1 MTLWIL
7 ASPERSKII
16 ILPIRDKKKVP
27 LFVGELILR
36 HTDAGPRPHKFKV
49 KSDGKGEYR
58 PPSEFIDLLRIADRI
73 MIAKGGDEKQTSEFA
88 GMLQGFQLSA
98 DVVNACRFCLLKDRF
113 NFLNRRSIRYHRD
126 KICEECARDEL
137 YRMLKSSQVNYA
149 DEACQ
154 RFEEIMLK
162 TKDLD
167 RTMAMVS
174 PEDLDRELTRFDS
187 IAANTEIPK
196 GKIKDLPVHKSFK
209 KILLAKSE
217 TLLPVQSLSVEN
229 GLFKG
234 QNQLV
239 TSVTATGK
247 TLIAELA
254 GIENILRKKGRMLYL
269 VPLVALANQKYDQ
282 FTKRYSPIGLKT
294 SIRVGSARIKTAKNA
309 SMKRT
314 LDSDIIVGT
323 YEGLDYL
330 LRTGSADLL
339 GKIGTVVID
348 EVHTIEDSERGH
360 RLDGVIGRLKYV
372 APGAQFIYLSATV
385 AKPKLRAK
393 QFGAR
398 LVEYEYRPVPI
409 ERHLILCPEYSK
421 NKVMARLVREEFATI
436 SSKGHKGQT
445 IIFTNSRR
453 NCHRIAE
460 ALPISAAPYHAGLTS
475 QERKKTEIAFLKGR
489 LPVVVTT
496 AALAAGVDFPASQV
510 IFESLAMGIEWLTM
524 QDFLQMLGRAG
535 RPDYHD
541 RGEVVLL
548 AVPNKKYSGDKG
560 DTEDAVALKLLKGE
574 MEHTKV
580 EYGEDEQLEETLA
593 SVAVTSSKKD
603 LEKIHSSMLADFN
616 VNYLLGK
623 LAKNKFIHKKG
634 DLVSLTKFGKI
645 AAGHFLSVSK
655 AFLIRDSVLV
665 EQDPIV
671 TVSNLEF
678 FDSVYYK
685 YANRI
690 SSALNVNLPSRVFQG
705 ASLDILFE
713 GENMDKLDITLRDQL
728 FEFAA
733 DFLTCNCRDSPY
745 CGCAERK
752 FSEKIISIRAE
763 GYEPEG
769 IVKKLEH
776 LYGVTAYPGDVLGYL
791 DNVVRNLEAV
801 EMIAR
806 AYSKRDIAAKARNLR
821 KLVEG

>member
-7 ASPERSKII
+7 ASPEKSKII
-16 ILPIRDKKKVP
+16 ILPIRDKKKKP

-36 HTDAGPRPHKFKV
+36 QTDAGPRPHKFKV
-49 KSDGKGEYR
+49 KTDGKGEFK
-58 PPSEFIDLLRIADRI
+58 PPSEFIDLLRLADRI
-73 MIAKGGDEKQTSEFA
+73 MIAKNGDAEQTSDLVD
-88 GMLQGFQLSA
+88 MLQGFQLSA
-98 DVVNACRFCLLKDRF
+98 DMVNACRFCLLKDRF
-113 NFLNRRSIRYHRD
+113 NFLNRRSIRYHRE
-126 KICEECARDEL
+126 KVCEDCALEEL
-137 YRMLKSSQVNYA
+137 NRMLRSSHMNYG

-154 RFEEIMLK
+154 RFEEIMFK

-174 PEDLDRELTRFDS
+174 PDEIDAELTRFDS
-187 IAANTEIPK
+187 IEANTSIPTER
-196 GKIKDLPVHKSFK
+196 IKSLPLHKSFK
-209 KILLAKSE
+209 KILLTKSQ
-217 TLLPVQSLSVEN
+217 TLLPVQSLSVEK
-229 GLFKG
+229 GLLKG
-234 QNQLV
+234 NNQLV

-254 GIENILRKKGRMLYL
+254 GVENILRKKGRMLYL

-282 FTKRYSPIGLKT
+282 FTKKYSSIGLKT
-294 SIRVGSARIKTAKNA
+294 SIRVGSARINTAKNA

-314 LDSDIIVGT
+314 LDSEIIVGT
-323 YEGLDYL
+323 YEGIDYL
-330 LRTGSADLL
+330 LRTGGADLL

-348 EVHTIEDSERGH
+348 EVHTIEDAERGH
-360 RLDGVIGRLKYV
+360 RLDGVISRLKYV

-385 AKPKLRAK
+385 ARPQLRAK
-393 QFGAR
+393 QLDAK
-398 LVEYEYRPVPI
+398 LVEYEYRPVPL
-409 ERHLILCPEYSK
+409 ERHLILCPEHSK
-421 NKVMARLVREEFATI
+421 IKIMTRLVREEFNTR

-453 NCHRIAE
+453 NCHRISE
-460 ALPISAAPYHAGLTS
+460 ALPLSAAPYHAGLTG
-475 QERKKTEIAFLKGR
+475 QERKKIEIAFLKGK

-496 AALAAGVDFPASQV
+496 AALASGVDFPASQV

-541 RGEVVLL
+541 RGEVVVL

-580 EYGEDEQLEETLA
+580 DYGEDEKLEEVLA
-593 SVAVTSSKKD
+593 SAAVTASKKD
-603 LEKIHSSMLADFN
+603 LETIHSSMLADYN
-616 VNYLLGK
+616 VEMLLNK
-623 LAKNKFIHKKG
+623 LAKNKFLHKKG
-634 DLVSLTKFGKI
+634 DFISLTRFGKI

-655 AFLIRDSVLV
+655 AFLIRDAVLV
-665 EQDPIV
+665 EQDPIEI
-671 TVSNLEF
+671 VSNLEF
-678 FDSVYYK
+678 FDAVYYK
-685 YANRI
+685 YAARI
-690 SSALNVNLPSRVFQG
+690 SAALNVNLPSRVFQG

-713 GENMDKLDITLRDQL
+713 GENMGKLDVALRDQL
-728 FEFAA
+728 FDFAA
-733 DFLTCNCRDSPY
+733 DFLTCSCRDSPY

-763 GYEPEG
+763 GYEPKG
-769 IVKKLEH
+769 IVRKLEH
-776 LYGVTAYPGDVLGYL
+776 LYGITAYPGDVLGYL

-801 EMIAR
+801 EMIAS
-806 AYSKRDIAAKARNLR
+806 AHSKNEVAGNARSLR
-821 KLVEG
+821 KEVEG

>member
-1 MTLWIL
+1 MT
-7 ASPERSKII
+7 
-16 ILPIRDKKKVP
+16 
-27 LFVGELILR
+27 
-36 HTDAGPRPHKFKV
+36 
-49 KSDGKGEYR
+49 
-58 PPSEFIDLLRIADRI
+58 
-73 MIAKGGDEKQTSEFA
+73 
-88 GMLQGFQLSA
+88 
-98 DVVNACRFCLLKDRF
+98 
-113 NFLNRRSIRYHRD
+113 
-126 KICEECARDEL
+126 
-137 YRMLKSSQVNYA
+137 
-149 DEACQ
+149 
-154 RFEEIMLK
+154 
-162 TKDLD
+162 
-167 RTMAMVS
+167 
-174 PEDLDRELTRFDS
+174 
-187 IAANTEIPK
+187 
-196 GKIKDLPVHKSFK
+196 
-209 KILLAKSE
+209 
-217 TLLPVQSLSVEN
+217 
-229 GLFKG
+229 
-234 QNQLV
+234 
-239 TSVTATGK
+239 
-247 TLIAELA
+247 
-254 GIENILRKKGRMLYL
+254 
-269 VPLVALANQKYDQ
+269 
-282 FTKRYSPIGLKT
+282 
-294 SIRVGSARIKTAKNA
+294 
-309 SMKRT
+309 
-314 LDSDIIVGT
+314 
-323 YEGLDYL
+323 
-330 LRTGSADLL
+330 
-339 GKIGTVVID
+339 
-348 EVHTIEDSERGH
+348 
-360 RLDGVIGRLKYV
+360 
-372 APGAQFIYLSATV
+372 
-385 AKPKLRAK
+385 
-393 QFGAR
+393 
-398 LVEYEYRPVPI
+398 
-409 ERHLILCPEYSK
+409 
-421 NKVMARLVREEFATI
+421 RLVREEFATI

-776 LYGVTAYPGDVLGYL
+776 LYGITAYPGDVLGYL

>member
-1 MTLWIL
+1 
-7 ASPERSKII
+7 
-16 ILPIRDKKKVP
+16 
-27 LFVGELILR
+27 
-36 HTDAGPRPHKFKV
+36 
-49 KSDGKGEYR
+49 
-58 PPSEFIDLLRIADRI
+58 
-73 MIAKGGDEKQTSEFA
+73 
-88 GMLQGFQLSA
+88 
-98 DVVNACRFCLLKDRF
+98 
-113 NFLNRRSIRYHRD
+113 
-126 KICEECARDEL
+126 
-137 YRMLKSSQVNYA
+137 
-149 DEACQ
+149 
-154 RFEEIMLK
+154 
-162 TKDLD
+162 
-167 RTMAMVS
+167 
-174 PEDLDRELTRFDS
+174 
-187 IAANTEIPK
+187 
-196 GKIKDLPVHKSFK
+196 
-209 KILLAKSE
+209 
-217 TLLPVQSLSVEN
+217 
-229 GLFKG
+229 
-234 QNQLV
+234 
-239 TSVTATGK
+239 
-247 TLIAELA
+247 
-254 GIENILRKKGRMLYL
+254 
-269 VPLVALANQKYDQ
+269 
-282 FTKRYSPIGLKT
+282 
-294 SIRVGSARIKTAKNA
+294 
-309 SMKRT
+309 
-314 LDSDIIVGT
+314 
-323 YEGLDYL
+323 
-330 LRTGSADLL
+330 
-339 GKIGTVVID
+339 
-348 EVHTIEDSERGH
+348 
-360 RLDGVIGRLKYV
+360 
-372 APGAQFIYLSATV
+372 
-385 AKPKLRAK
+385 
-393 QFGAR
+393 
-398 LVEYEYRPVPI
+398 
-409 ERHLILCPEYSK
+409 
-421 NKVMARLVREEFATI
+421 
-436 SSKGHKGQT
+436 
-445 IIFTNSRR
+445 
-453 NCHRIAE
+453 
-460 ALPISAAPYHAGLTS
+460 
-475 QERKKTEIAFLKGR
+475 
-489 LPVVVTT
+489 
-496 AALAAGVDFPASQV
+496 
-510 IFESLAMGIEWLTM
+510 M

-801 EMIAR
+801 EMIAK